1 MQEGCIGLLTAI
13 EKYDPARNM
22 KFLTFAGKLIRET
35 IIDALRMQ
43 STAKDNSESGGI
55 DMSLDSPLSDD
66 EHISLR
72 DKVANVTILSPEQEY
87 MIKELR
93 SELRSAMRQLSKRER
108 VLILYHYG
116 FLDQTTGQEGQKVK
130 HTLADTAHHFHLTE
144 SRAKAFLRC
153 ALTEL
158 KRNMPQ
164 YYISCGKQFSCP
176 EVVKP
181 VLRAM
186 EWQSWLTQG
195 RNYDK
200 SRCGKI
206 EPETKDEGFFIS
218 LLQLGR
224 VWSSSASLPNI
235 APCLCRT
242 GGFCYVQILS
252 FSGVPPAK
260 STCAAPAKASCAAIV
275 TSPFSPPPAAK
286 GITH

>member
-1 MQEGCIGLLTAI
+1 MMQPEQTNELLCAMAQQGDPAAREQLILHNIDFIRGIANKLYVRLNIKNTLPHLDPEDLVQEGCIGLLTAI

-144 SRAKAFLRC
+144 SRAKAFLRH
-153 ALTEL
+153 ALTEI

-164 YYISCGKQFSCP
+164 YYISCGKRFPCP

-186 EWQSWLTQG
+186 ERQS
-195 RNYDK
+195 
-200 SRCGKI
+200 
-206 EPETKDEGFFIS
+206 
-218 LLQLGR
+218 
-224 VWSSSASLPNI
+224 
-235 APCLCRT
+235 
-242 GGFCYVQILS
+242 
-252 FSGVPPAK
+252 
-260 STCAAPAKASCAAIV
+260 
-275 TSPFSPPPAAK
+275 
-286 GITH
+286 